1 VAGEPILFSVLRH
14 ISDAGIEQVGI
25 IVGDT
30 GPEIREAV
38 GDGSAWGL
46 AVTYIPQ
53 ASPSGLADCVRIAR
67 GFLGDDDFLMYLGD
81 NMLRDGVSGL
91 VRGYLS
97 EPVAAQILT
106 VRVPE
111 PQRFGVVEL
120 ADGRVVRVIEKP
132 KDPPSDLA
140 LAGVYLFSP
149 AIHEVIEGLQPSAR
163 GEYEITDAIQGLI
176 DSGLEVRAHE
186 VEGWWKDTGQPED
199 LLEANRLVLS
209 ALVSKIEGSVE
220 GAEITGAVQ
229 VAAGAQVKGGRL
241 IGPCVIGPGTICEE
255 ATIGP
260 DVALGS
266 SCRVSGATVEDSI
279 VMDGCEISDAS
290 LTRSL
295 LGRSVVVRGVGRAHL
310 VVGDHGQVTLP

>member
-1 VAGEPILFSVLRH
+1 I
-14 ISDAGIEQVGI
+14 
-25 IVGDT
+25 
-30 GPEIREAV
+30 
-38 GDGSAWGL
+38 

-53 ASPSGLADCVRIAR
+53 ASPAGLADCVRTAR
-67 GFLGDDDFLMYLGD
+67 EFLGDDDFLMYLGD
-81 NMLRDGVSGL
+81 NMLRDGVRSL
-91 VRGYLS
+91 VDEFVS

-111 PQRFGVVEL
+111 PQRFGVVEMD
-120 ADGRVVRVIEKP
+120 ADRVVRVVEKP
-132 KDPPSDLA
+132 DDPPSDLA

-149 AIHEVIEGLQPSAR
+149 QVHEIISQLRPSAR

-176 DSGLEVRAHE
+176 DEGLEVRAHE
-186 VEGWWKDTGQPED
+186 VTGWWKDTGQPED

-209 ALVSKIEGSVE
+209 SIEPWIEGSVE
-220 GAEITGAVQ
+220 GAEVIGPVQ

-241 IGPCVIGPGTICEE
+241 IGPCVIGPGTLCED
-255 ATIGP
+255 AVIGP

-279 VMDGCEISDAS
+279 VMDGCEIADAN

-295 LGRSVVVRGVGRAHL
+295 LGRSVIVRGVGSAHL